1 MQLFLVCKISKSVIA
16 LSKHQDINVSRF
28 LLRKSIVL
36 QLIKSIRF
44 AILYRYMKVVIFA
57 GGLGTRIAEETDA
70 RPKPMVEIGGKPIL
84 WHIMKIYTY
93 YGFNDFIVCLGY
105 KGYVIK
111 EYFMNYFLH
120 NSDIRIDLEKNSME
134 ILGTQSENF
143 KVTLLDTG
151 TNTKTAGRL
160 KQVEKYIDEDDF
172 MLTYGDGVAD
182 INISQLLAFHK
193 QSNKTATVTAVQLD
207 ARFGGMELNSQSEVV
222 SFREKNKDTSKWINA
237 GFFVLNSSVFDY
249 LKGDMANVMWED
261 APLEQLTSNNQLA
274 AYKHYGFW
282 KCMDALRDK
291 LELEVLWQNEQAK
304 WKIW

>member
-1 MQLFLVCKISKSVIA
+1 
-16 LSKHQDINVSRF
+16 
-28 LLRKSIVL
+28 
-36 QLIKSIRF
+36 
-44 AILYRYMKVVIFA
+44 MKVVIFA
-57 GGLGTRIAEETDA
+57 GGLGTRIAEETDT

-84 WHIMKIYTY
+84 WHIMKIYSH
-93 YGFNDFIVCLGY
+93 YGFNDFIICLGY

-120 NSDIRIDLEKNSME
+120 NSDIKIDLEKNAME
-134 ILGTQSENF
+134 VLGTKSEDF

-151 TNTKTAGRL
+151 SSTKTAGRL
-160 KQVEKYIDEDDF
+160 KQVQKYIDEDNF

-182 INISQLLAFHK
+182 INLQKLLDFHL
-193 QSNKTATVTAVQLD
+193 QSKKTATVTAVQLD
-207 ARFGGMELNSQSEVV
+207 ARFGGMELNDQSEVV
-222 SFREKNKDTSKWINA
+222 SFREKGRDEGKWINA

-249 LKGDMANVMWED
+249 LEGDMTNIMWED
-261 APLEQLTSNNQLA
+261 APLEQLTFNNQLA

-291 LELEVLWQNEQAK
+291 LELEALWQNDQAK